1 MAIIEFLNE
10 VDTRLLLFLNGLN
23 NSFFDFLMYWISYK
37 FTWLPLYIFFLY
49 LLIRKYKLK
58 ALWIML
64 FVGLLITFSDQFSV
78 MFKNHFLRLRPCHNE
93 EINFLIHTVKD
104 KCGGRFGFVSSH
116 AANSF
121 SLAIFLIPFLKSY
134 SQRLPILLIAWA
146 TIVSYS
152 RIYLGVHYPGDILG
166 GALMGIMAGYLFARA
181 NLLILKM
188 TERQ

>member
-1 MAIIEFLNE
+1 MAILEFLNE
-10 VDTRLLLFLNGLN
+10 IDTRLFLFLNGLN

-37 FTWLPLYIFFLY
+37 FTWLPLYMFFLY

-64 FVGLLITFSDQFSV
+64 LVGLLITFSDQFSV
-78 MFKNHFLRLRPCHNE
+78 MFKNYFQRLRPCHSE

-104 KCGGRFGFVSSH
+104 KCGGKFGFVSSH

-121 SLAIFLIPFLKSY
+121 SLAVFLIPFLKSY
-134 SQRLPILLIAWA
+134 SKHLPILLIAWA

-166 GALMGIMAGYLFARA
+166 GALMGIIAGFLFAGA
-181 NLLILKM
+181 NILILKM